1 MWVTMLRRRKWRL
14 YSHLHVG
21 ILVVTN
27 SSQLRRFS
35 TILSM
40 WLENL
45 SKTGRSHK
53 QAVSVAVDSVIVIFS
68 LWAAYSLRHGV
79 LFSDFKSTLPVFLV
93 LPFATVIVFMS
104 MGIYRWVIRS
114 SNRSLFKQLIKAA
127 VISAL
132 FLVVFSFLFSGSH
145 SMPRSVFVIYG
156 LLLITGACGVR
167 VVWQG
172 IFDAG
177 SRGEPVAIYGAGD
190 AGRQLLH
197 SLAQTSEYRAVL
209 FLDDNQNLNGTTV
222 AGVPV
227 ALVKDAEIDK
237 ILAGLEVEKIILAMP
252 KLGATDYQ
260 EKVEALDISGLPV
273 LTVPTYSELVSGSA
287 KMSQVRDLSI
297 SDILGRTE
305 VPANPELLG
314 RCVTGKS
321 VLVTGGGGSIGSEL
335 TRQIVL
341 QNPSKLIV
349 LDQSEFNLYQIT
361 EEITAMLCGIK
372 GSATTFLP
380 VLGSVTNVKQV
391 STLLE
396 KEQVNTVYHA
406 AAYKHVPVIEAQPAQ
421 GLDTNV
427 FGTLN
432 MVKAAIDKGVESFV
446 LISTDKAV
454 RPTNSMGASKRIAEL
469 ILQAQSDVQSGT
481 KISMVRFGNVLG
493 SSGSVVPKFK
503 QQIEQGGPITLTDPN
518 ITRYFMTIPEA
529 AQLVLQAS
537 AIADG
542 GDVFVLDMG
551 EPVRIEDLAT
561 SMVRLSGKRLKRD
574 TGLDSDIDIQ
584 IEGLRPGEKMY
595 EELFITDSH
604 QATAVQKVF
613 TAQEEWIAWPQL
625 RQELDT
631 LTLVKESGDK
641 AMLRSRLLSLA
652 FLNLDAEKHA
662 PAKLVTPTQTETV
675 KDVESGNEV
684 LSVDL

>member
-1 MWVTMLRRRKWRL
+1 VVSNRTQ
-14 YSHLHVG
+14 LHK
-21 ILVVTN
+21 
-27 SSQLRRFS
+27 FS
-35 TILSM
+35 TTLGV

-45 SKTGRSHK
+45 SRTGRSRK
-53 QAVSVAVDSVIVIFS
+53 QAVSVAVDSTIVVFS
-68 LWAAYSLRHGV
+68 LWAAYSLRYGE
-79 LFSDFKSTLPVFLV
+79 LFSDFRSTLHIFAALPV
-93 LPFATVIVFMS
+93 ATVVIFMS

-127 VISAL
+127 IISAL
-132 FLVVFSFLFSGSH
+132 FLVVFSFLVPGSH

-156 LLLITGACGVR
+156 LLLITGACGAR
-167 VVWQG
+167 VLWQAF
-172 IFDAG
+172 FDSG

-190 AGRQLLH
+190 AGRQLWH
-197 SLAQTSEYRAVL
+197 SLQQTSEYRPVL
-209 FLDDNQNLNGTTV
+209 FLDDNQSLNGTTV

-227 ALVKDAEIDK
+227 ASIEDADLDK
-237 ILAGLEVEKIILAMP
+237 KLAALEVEKVILAMP
-252 KLGATDYQ
+252 RLGASDYQ
-260 EKVEALDISGLPV
+260 EKVDALNFSGLPV

-287 KMSQVRDLSI
+287 KMGQIRDLSI

-305 VPANPELLG
+305 VPANPDLLG
-314 RCVTGKS
+314 RCVTGKN

-335 TRQIVL
+335 SRQIVL
-341 QNPSKLIV
+341 QNPNKLIV

-361 EEITAMLCGIK
+361 EEIRDLISSLEGTK
-372 GSATTFLP
+372 TTFLP
-380 VLGSVTNVKQV
+380 VLGSVTNIDQV
-391 STLLE
+391 SSLLE

-406 AAYKHVPVIEAQPAQ
+406 AAYKHVPVIEAQPDQ

-432 MVKAAIDKGVESFV
+432 VVNAAIDKGVENFV

-469 ILQAQSDVQSGT
+469 ILQAKSGVQNST

-518 ITRYFMTIPEA
+518 ITRFFMTIPEA

-574 TGLDSDIDIQ
+574 TGRDSDIEIR

-604 QATAVQKVF
+604 KATEVPKVF
-613 TAQEEWIAWPQL
+613 TAQEEWIGWPQL

-631 LTLVKESGDK
+631 LLQIKDSGDQV
-641 AMLRSRLLSLA
+641 MLRAQLLSLA
-652 FLNLDAEKHA
+652 FLNLETDKHS
-662 PAKLVTPTQTETV
+662 PLKLVTPPQTEIPGSV
-675 KDVESGNEV
+675 VSENEV
-684 LSVDL
+684 MSADL